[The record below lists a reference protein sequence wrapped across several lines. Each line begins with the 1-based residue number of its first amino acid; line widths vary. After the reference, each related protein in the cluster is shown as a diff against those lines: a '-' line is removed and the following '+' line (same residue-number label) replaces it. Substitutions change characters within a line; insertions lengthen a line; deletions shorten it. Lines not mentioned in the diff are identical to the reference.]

1 MTDCSLVSNEL
12 KTLLGISSDDV
23 EQYDSLVLYA
33 INSVKP
39 LIKDDIDEND
49 IRIIHLCAVKAY
61 YQIALTQC
69 DGMNSFSAGE
79 VSFSM
84 DTSFSARAKY
94 LLDDAYKT
102 CSDLIRSDDFAF
114 EVV

>member
-12 KTLLGISSDDV
+12 KTLLAISSDDV
-23 EQYDSLVLYA
+23 EQYDSLVEYA
-33 INSVKP
+33 VESVRP
-39 LIKDDIDEND
+39 LIKNDVDEND
-49 IRIIHLCAVKAY
+49 VRIIHLCAVKAY

-69 DGMNSFSAGE
+69 DGMSSFSAGE

-84 DTSFSARAKY
+84 DTSYPDRAKA
-94 LLDDAYKT
+94 LLDEAYKG
-102 CSDLIRSDDFAF
+102 CGNLIGSNDFAF